1 MDKRSRL
8 RRHLPWLLG
17 VVAVLGGCATP
28 SYYWQAARGQLS
40 LWRDARPLDALLA
53 DGTTPPKLRDQLQL
67 ANAIRAFASRELH
80 LPDNGSYRRYADI
93 HRPFVVWN
101 VFAAAPLSVEPK
113 QWCFPVSGC
122 VGYRGYFAREDAER
136 YADELRRRGLD
147 VFVGGVPAYSTLGWF
162 DDPLLSSFIHWPET
176 ELARL
181 IFHELA
187 HQVAFA
193 GGDSEFDEG
202 FATAVEEAGV
212 TRWIAHRGDPLLA
225 ERFERAQ
232 AMRADFRALVLGYR
246 DRLGALYAEPLPDAE
261 KLARKEALI
270 KELRADY
277 ARLKRERWNG
287 FSGYDRW
294 FGGDI
299 NNATLASIGIYTA
312 QVPRF
317 QALLLRLDGD
327 LSRFYAEVK
336 FLAGLPQAQRHAAL
350 EQAALA
356 AR

>member
-1 MDKRSRL
+1 MTERSRWS
-8 RRHLPWLLG
+8 RHLLWLF
-17 VVAVLGGCATP
+17 VAAAVLGGCATP
-28 SYYWQAARGQLS
+28 AYYWQAARGQLS
-40 LWRDARPLDALLA
+40 LWREARPLSTLLSD
-53 DGTTPPKLRDQLQL
+53 DGTPPQLREQLQR
-67 ANAIRAFASRELH
+67 AEAIRAFASRELH

-101 VFAAAPLSVEPK
+101 VFAASPLSIAPR
-113 QWCFPVSGC
+113 QWCFPVTGC
-122 VGYRGYFAREDAER
+122 VGYRGYFAREDAEH
-136 YADELRRRGLD
+136 YAEELRRQGLD

-212 TRWIAHRGDPLLA
+212 ARWIAHRGDPLLA

-232 AMRADFRALVLGYR
+232 AMRADFRTLVLGYR
-246 DRLGALYAEPLPDAE
+246 ERLGALYAEALPDAD

-270 KELRADY
+270 DQLRADY
-277 ARLKRERWNG
+277 ARIKRERWNG
-287 FSGYDRW
+287 FAGYDRW

-312 QVPRF
+312 QAPNF

-327 LSRFYAEVK
+327 LPRFYTEVK